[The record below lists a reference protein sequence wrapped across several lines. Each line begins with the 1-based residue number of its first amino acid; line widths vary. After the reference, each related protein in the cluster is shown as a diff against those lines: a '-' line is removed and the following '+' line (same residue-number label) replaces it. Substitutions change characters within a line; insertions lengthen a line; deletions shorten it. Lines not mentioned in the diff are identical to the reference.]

1 MRATLYPF
9 PSARTARSGQREKSP
24 WFRLLDG
31 PWRFRLATRPKE
43 VTLADVAADTDRSR
57 WDEVAVPGNW
67 PLQGHGTPHYTNQ
80 QMPFP
85 DEPPFVP
92 EKNPT
97 GVHARD
103 FEVPAD
109 WAARRVI
116 IHFGGAESVLYVYVN
131 GRAVGMGKDS
141 RLPSEFDIT
150 DFVVFGATNTVV
162 AVVVQWSD
170 ASFIEDQDQWW
181 LGGLH
186 REVFLYS
193 TESTY
198 IADVF
203 ATGNLENDY
212 RDGVLKLVIN
222 AGFARQPEP
231 GWSVNIQAY
240 SPHGETVFKKPLHS
254 AINAGRPLSWPRL
267 QVRLEERVRNPLK
280 WSAETP
286 HLYTL
291 VVTLRDPSGRAV
303 EHTSTRFGFRSVEVR
318 DRMLLVNGR
327 RVLIHGVNRHDH
339 HETRGK
345 ALDRDTLR
353 QDAVLMKR
361 FNFNAVRCA
370 HYPNDPHW
378 LDLCDELGLYV
389 IDEANV
395 ESHGYFCQI
404 SQDRRYAGAFLD
416 RGLRMVERDKNH
428 ASIILWSLG
437 NESGYGGNHDAMA
450 GWIRTYDPSRPLH
463 YEGALWNSPEGRVRH
478 PKHDLALGHHASDIV
493 CPMYPSLDRMIAWA
507 TAPDHPDRRRPMIL
521 CEYSHAMGNSNGS
534 LADYYD
540 LFEKYPGLQG
550 GFIWEW
556 IDHGFRR
563 TTSDGKTYWA
573 YGGDFGDTPND
584 LNFCCDGLAWPD
596 RTPHPA
602 LFEFKHLAQP
612 IKTIAYHNGVL
623 SVKNRQDFA
632 TTDWLRGAW
641 RVTVDGRT
649 VASGKL
655 PRFRTAPK
663 TVEKIPL
670 KLPPFTL
677 NPGEEVFLHVTFS
690 AAERT
695 AWCARNHFIAWDQ
708 ILLTGKPARPALP
721 RASSPRLSVDRT
733 PLGLVIANDALRV
746 AVDAHTGLITDA
758 VWQGHPILL
767 SGPRLQVWRAATDN
781 DGIKGWTGQDNKPLG
796 RWLKAGL
803 DRLQLR
809 ASTPKA
815 RVLKNGSVE
824 LTLGHVGA
832 CAASEAAV
840 RHRHI
845 YTIHPDGVIEVVN
858 TFDIDR
864 RLPELPRLGVS
875 LTLPAGFEQLSWY
888 GRGPLENYRD
898 RNRGSMIDRYTS
910 SVTNQYVPYILPQEH
925 GNHTDVRWVTLA
937 HAKTSAL
944 QVTTREPLE
953 FSASHFTPGDLFAA
967 THTFDLKPRPET
979 HLNLDYFHSGLGTG
993 SCGPATLPRYQVP
1006 TGKHVWRYALTL
1018 SGQSALPAEKI
1029 RMD

>member
-1 MRATLYPF
+1 
-9 PSARTARSGQREKSP
+9 

-31 PWRFRLATRPKE
+31 SWRFRLAARPGD
-43 VTLADVAADTDRSR
+43 VALADVAAATDRSR
-57 WDEVAVPGNW
+57 WAEIAVPGNW
-67 PLQGHGTPHYTNQ
+67 PLQGHGAPHYTNQ
-80 QMPFP
+80 QMPFA

-92 EKNPT
+92 DANPT
-97 GVHARD
+97 GIHARD

-109 WAARRVI
+109 WCGRRVV

-150 DFVVFGATNTVV
+150 GFVVFGGVNTVV
-162 AVVVQWSD
+162 AVVVKWSD

-193 TESTY
+193 TEPTY

-212 RDGVLKLVIN
+212 RDGVLKLVVN
-222 AGFARQPEP
+222 AGFARRPES
-231 GWSVNIQAY
+231 GWSVDIQAHA
-240 SPHGETVFKKPLHS
+240 PGGKAVFKKKIHA
-254 AINAGRPLSWPRL
+254 AIPAGRPLSWPRL
-267 QVRLEERVRNPLK
+267 QVRLEGRVRNPLK

-345 ALDRDTLR
+345 ALDRETLR

-370 HYPNDPHW
+370 HYPNDPCW

-463 YEGALWNSPEGRVRH
+463 YEGALWNSPEGRVLK
-478 PKHDLALGHHASDIV
+478 PAHDLALGHHASDIV
-493 CPMYPSLDRMIAWA
+493 CPMYPSLERMIAWA
-507 TAPDHPDRRRPMIL
+507 TAPGHPDRRRPMIL

-540 LFEKYPGLQG
+540 VFEKYPGIQG

-563 TTSDGKTYWA
+563 TTADGKTYWA
-573 YGGDFGDTPND
+573 YGGDFGDRPND
-584 LNFCCDGLAWPD
+584 LNFCCDGLVWPD
-596 RTPHPA
+596 RSPHPA

-612 IKTIAYHNGVL
+612 AKTVAYRNGML

-632 TTDWLRGAW
+632 TVSWLRGAW

-649 VASGKL
+649 FASGKL
-655 PRFRTAPK
+655 PRLGTAPHS
-663 TVEKIPL
+663 VEKIPL
-670 KLPPFTL
+670 PLPRL
-677 NPGEEVFLHVTFS
+677 ILKPGEEAFLHIEFSS
-690 AAERT
+690 AAPT
-695 AWCARNHFIAWDQ
+695 AWC
-708 ILLTGKPARPALP
+708 
-721 RASSPRLSVDRT
+721 DR
-733 PLGLVIANDALRV
+733 
-746 AVDAHTGLITDA
+746 
-758 VWQGHPILL
+758 GH
-767 SGPRLQVWRAATDN
+767 
-781 DGIKGWTGQDNKPLG
+781 
-796 RWLKAGL
+796 
-803 DRLQLR
+803 
-809 ASTPKA
+809 
-815 RVLKNGSVE
+815 
-824 LTLGHVGA
+824 
-832 CAASEAAV
+832 
-840 RHRHI
+840 
-845 YTIHPDGVIEVVN
+845 
-858 TFDIDR
+858 
-864 RLPELPRLGVS
+864 
-875 LTLPAGFEQLSWY
+875 
-888 GRGPLENYRD
+888 
-898 RNRGSMIDRYTS
+898 
-910 SVTNQYVPYILPQEH
+910 
-925 GNHTDVRWVTLA
+925 
-937 HAKTSAL
+937 
-944 QVTTREPLE
+944 
-953 FSASHFTPGDLFAA
+953 
-967 THTFDLKPRPET
+967 
-979 HLNLDYFHSGLGTG
+979 
-993 SCGPATLPRYQVP
+993 
-1006 TGKHVWRYALTL
+1006 
-1018 SGQSALPAEKI
+1018 
-1029 RMD
+1029 

>member
-1 MRATLYPF
+1 MRSTLYPF
-9 PSARTARSGQREKSP
+9 PEARTARSGQREKSP

-31 PWRFRLATRPKE
+31 PWRFRLAARPEE
-43 VTLADVAADTDRSR
+43 VTLADIAADTDRSR

-67 PLQGHGTPHYTNQ
+67 PLQGHGSPHYTNQ
-80 QMPFP
+80 QMPFV

-92 EKNPT
+92 DSNPT
-97 GVHARD
+97 GIHARD
-103 FEVPAD
+103 FEVPAG
-109 WAARRVI
+109 WAGRRIV

-141 RLPSEFDIT
+141 RLPSEFDIS
-150 DFVVFGATNTVV
+150 DFVVFGGTNTVV
-162 AVVVQWSD
+162 AVVIKWSD
-170 ASFIEDQDQWW
+170 ASFVEDQDQWW

-193 TESTY
+193 TGPTY

-203 ATGNLENDY
+203 ATGNLENNY

-222 AGFARQPEP
+222 AGFARQPEA
-231 GWSVNIQAY
+231 GWSFDIQAY
-240 SPHGETVFKKPLHS
+240 SSDGDAVFKKPLRS
-254 AINAGRPLSWPRL
+254 TINTGRPLSWPRL
-267 QVRLEERVRNPLK
+267 QVRLDEHVPNPLK

-291 VVTLRDPSGRAV
+291 VVTLRDPSGRAI

-339 HETRGK
+339 HETKGK
-345 ALDRDTLR
+345 ALDRETLR

-370 HYPNDPHW
+370 HYPNDPYW

-428 ASIILWSLG
+428 PSIILWSLG

-463 YEGALWNSPEGRVRH
+463 YEGALWNSPEGRVLS
-478 PKHDLALGHHASDIV
+478 PEHDLALGHHASDIV
-493 CPMYPSLDRMIAWA
+493 CPMYPSLERMIAWA
-507 TAPDHPDRRRPMIL
+507 TATGHPDRRRPMIL

-540 LFEKYPGLQG
+540 AFEKYPGLQG

-563 TTSDGKTYWA
+563 TTADGKTYWA
-573 YGGDFGDTPND
+573 YGGDFGDQPND
-584 LNFCCDGLAWPD
+584 LNFCCDGLVWPD

-612 IKTIAYHNGVL
+612 VKAVGYRNGRL
-623 SVKNRQDFA
+623 SIKNRQDFA
-632 TTDWLRGAW
+632 TTAWLRGSW
-641 RVTVDGRT
+641 RIAVDGRT
-649 VASGKL
+649 VAHGKL
-655 PRFRTAPK
+655 PRLRIAPQSVE
-663 TVEKIPL
+663 TVPL
-670 KLPPFTL
+670 KRPRLAL
-677 NPGEEVFLHVTFS
+677 KPGEEAFLHITFS

-695 AWCARNHFIAWDQ
+695 GWCDRGHVVAQDQLLLAR
-708 ILLTGKPARPALP
+708 KPARPVSRLRS
-721 RASSPRLSVDRT
+721 RASDRRLSITRT
-733 PLGLVIANDALRV
+733 PLGPVIANDQLRI
-746 AVDAHTGLITDA
+746 AIDAHTGLITD
-758 VWQGHPILL
+758 VSWCDQRVLL
-767 SGPRLQVWRAATDN
+767 SGPRLQIWRAATDN

-809 ASTPKA
+809 TLPPNIRPLAD
-815 RVLKNGSVE
+815 GSVE
-824 LTLGHVGA
+824 LTLRHIGS
-832 CAASEAAV
+832 CAASASAV
-840 RHRHI
+840 RHRHV
-845 YTIHPDGVIEVVN
+845 YTIHPDGVIEVAN
-858 TFDIDR
+858 TFDVDR
-864 RLPELPRLGVS
+864 HLPSPPRLGVT
-875 LTLPAGFEQLSWY
+875 LTLPSGFEQLSWY
-888 GRGPLENYRD
+888 GRGPIENYRD
-898 RNRGSMIDRYTS
+898 RNRGSMIDRHDS
-910 SVTNQYVPYILPQEH
+910 SVTGQYVPYILPQEH
-925 GNHTDVRWVTLA
+925 GNHTDVRWVSLA
-937 HAKTSAL
+937 HARTAAL
-944 QVTTREPLE
+944 QVTAREPLE
-953 FSASHFTPGDLFAA
+953 FSASHFTAADLFSAA
-967 THTFDLKPRPET
+967 HTFDLKPRPET
-979 HLNLDYFHSGLGTG
+979 YLNLDYFHSGLGTG

-1006 TGKHVWRYALTL
+1006 AGRHVWHYVLTL
-1018 SGQSALPAEKI
+1018 SGRSS
-1029 RMD
+1029 